1 MTETMKKIW
10 LCAKLLPV
18 SSLVVIIAL
27 AGLVES
33 PVNAQQPT
41 PEQLRALQ
49 ALDPEAARE
58 LQDRLRGITAGQQQA
73 LEFPDTMVP
82 ASDTRPTVPKVK
94 KPTISA
100 NSEIVVAFQIKPSL
114 INANNPKAALN
125 RTEITSDALLGELLG
140 SHAYKIDH
148 QGMLNI
154 RGLADIYLSGLSARE
169 AGIRIAAEPGLQ
181 RLDVSVTI
189 LPVEPIGQ
197 AALKPFGYEL
207 FDDVPS
213 TFAPA
218 TDIPVPP
225 DYVIGPGDNVS
236 VSLFGNVNEKYSLV
250 VNREGIINFPDLG
263 PISVIGMNFSQL
275 RSEIEQQVAQ
285 KMIGSEVSVTMGEL
299 RSIQIYV
306 LGDVVRPGSY
316 TVSGLSTVT
325 NALFA
330 SGGVSPIGSLRR
342 IEHKRDGRLL
352 KTMDL
357 YELLLAG
364 DTSSDNRLL
373 PGDVIFVPPI
383 GKQVSVGGAVIR
395 PAIYELK
402 KETAVDQVIGLAG
415 GLLPDSDPTSAK
427 IFRIDE
433 NLNNIVINLNLKNS
447 DEASQRVFTGDFIEI
462 PTVLVS
468 ARKFVTLIG
477 HVNRAGDYQWFEGL
491 RVSHL
496 FPTTDV
502 LRPQADLNYALIRRQ
517 EAPDKPVEALSVDLE
532 AALRAPGQIDDLRL
546 MARDELIIFDLV
558 SGRDR
563 LIDPILDDLKL
574 QATQTQSALEVR
586 VGGLVRV
593 PGRYPLEPG
602 MTVSDLI
609 RAGGGLAEAAY
620 AVQAELTR
628 YDIEDRTIR
637 VVDLVAVDLAGVLNG
652 DVASDISLQSYDYL
666 TIKQVTDWG
675 DRGQVVL
682 EGEFRFPGAYQ
693 IRKGETLSSVIERAG
708 GFTVEAFPRGAV
720 FTRVSLREREQ
731 EQLNFLAR
739 RLEIDLTVTAM
750 VRMQD
755 SPGAAQA
762 AVLGESLVEQL
773 REAKAIGRLVVDLE
787 NVSRKNVAGIELQNG
802 DTIKVPLKPQEVT
815 VIGEVQFPTSHLFSQ
830 NMARDDYIENSGG
843 LTRNADKKKIYVVK
857 ANGSVIAT
865 RGSKWFGKGSHV
877 LIEPGDTIVVPL
889 DAGKISKLRLVTSV
903 TQIIFQL
910 GVLAAAATR

>member
-1 MTETMKKIW
+1 MTKTMKKTW
-10 LCAKLLPV
+10 PCAKLFHV

-41 PEQLRALQ
+41 PEQIRALQ

-58 LQDRLRGITAGQQQA
+58 LQDRLRGLTAGQQQA
-73 LEFPDTMVP
+73 LEFPNTMVP

-114 INANNPKAALN
+114 INANNPNAALN

-154 RGLADIYLSGLSARE
+154 RGLADIYLSGLSAKE

-181 RLDVSVTI
+181 RLNVSVTI
-189 LPVEPIGQ
+189 LPVKAIGQ
-197 AALKPFGYEL
+197 ASLRPFGYKL

-225 DYVIGPGDNVS
+225 DYVIGPGDNVI

-250 VNREGIINFPDLG
+250 VNREGIIDFPDLG

-342 IEHKRDGRLL
+342 IEHKRNGRLL
-352 KTMDL
+352 KTLDL

-383 GKQVSVGGAVIR
+383 GQQVSVGGAVIR

-402 KETAVDQVIGLAG
+402 KETTVDQVIKLAG

-433 NLNNIVINLNLKNS
+433 NLNNIVINLNLRNS
-447 DEASQRVFTGDFIEI
+447 DEASQHVFSGDFIEI

-468 ARKFVTLIG
+468 ARKFVTLTG

-517 EAPDKPVEALSVDLE
+517 AAPDKPVEALSVDLE

-546 MARDELIIFDLV
+546 MPRDELIIFDLV

-563 LIDPILDDLKL
+563 LIDPILQDLKL
-574 QATQTQSALEVR
+574 QASNIQSALEVR

-593 PGRYPLEPG
+593 PGRYPLEQG

-620 AVQAELTR
+620 AVQAELAR

-637 VVDLVAVDLAGVLNG
+637 VVELVTVDLAGVLNG
-652 DVASDISLQSYDYL
+652 NVESDISLQSYDYL

-675 DRGQVVL
+675 DQGQVRL
-682 EGEFRFPGAYQ
+682 EGEFRFPGTYQ

-708 GFTVEAFPRGAV
+708 GFTAEAFPRGAV

-739 RLEIDLTVTAM
+739 RLEIDLTTTAM
-750 VRMQD
+750 VRIQD

-762 AVLGESLVEQL
+762 AVLAESLVEQL
-773 REAKAIGRLVVDLE
+773 RKAKAIGRLVVDLE
-787 NVSRKNVAGIELQNG
+787 KVSKKNVADIELQNG
-802 DTIKVPLKPQEVT
+802 DTIKMPLRPQEVT

-830 NMARDDYIENSGG
+830 IMARDDYIENSGG

-877 LIEPGDTIVVPL
+877 LMEPGDTIVVPL
-889 DAGKISKLRLVTSV
+889 NAGKISKLRLVTSV
-903 TQIIFQL
+903 TQVIFQL